1 MLKDNI
7 IKALSDIEIFSKI
20 DNKILE
26 KIALEA
32 KLINLAKGKFLF
44 NQEQLA
50 KKFYIV
56 IKGSIALTYLN
67 CDGEELIVEIAE
79 NEDFLQDVFVSSFL
93 VNAKAINSC
102 QILAIDRLSIIELLK
117 LNNEF
122 SYNFFSKN
130 AQRNHKIF
138 AHLIELKGN
147 NAKFK
152 VANFLLGLFFDQ
164 GQKNKQAL
172 IKYDKSLIASYLGMK
187 PETLSRIL
195 KKLKSEG
202 EITIKKNL
210 ITFLKIDSL
219 CQYCNQTTSEKCL
232 EKKCL

>member
-56 IKGSIALTYLN
+56 IKGSMALTYLN

-138 AHLIELKGN
+138 AHLIDLKGN

-164 GQKNKQAL
+164 GEKNKQAL

>member
-219 CQYCNQTTSEKCL
+219 CQYCNQTTREKCL

>member
-1 MLKDNI
+1 MLKNTVISALRNI
-7 IKALSDIEIFSKI
+7 KIFSKI
-20 DNKILE
+20 DNEIVR
-26 KIALEA
+26 KIAVEA
-32 KLINLAKGKFLF
+32 KLINLAKGNFLF

-50 KKFYIV
+50 KNFYIV
-56 IKGSIALTYLN
+56 AEGSLALTYLN
-67 CDGEELIVEIAE
+67 CEGDELIVEIAKK
-79 NEDFLQDVFVSSFL
+79 EDFLQDIFSASFL
-93 VNAKAINSC
+93 VNAKAINNS
-102 QILAIDRLSIIELLK
+102 QIIAIDRFSIIELLK
-117 LNNEF
+117 LSSELF
-122 SYNFFSKN
+122 FNFLNKN

-172 IKYDKSLIASYLGMK
+172 IKYDKSLIASYLGIK

-219 CQYCNQTTSEKCL
+219 CQYCNQNTS
-232 EKKCL
+232 KKCL